1 MEMDVILLVDHA
13 QGWQEDLLM
22 LFLIFVRILLV
33 QLMASLAAG
42 D

>member
-22 LFLIFVRILLV
+22 LFLIFVGDF
-33 QLMASLAAG
+33 ASAIDG
-42 D
+42 